1 MRRPRGVKPFQNK
14 QVHVLA
20 SDRMSAIAA
29 VVTASVTTFAATNID
44 DIVLLTLFF
53 ARRVPT
59 RNIVAGQ
66 YLGFLAI
73 ILLSCVGLLL
83 TLAIPHHWI
92 RALGLV
98 PLALGLKQLLLLFKP
113 PAEESPAD
121 RQGLISIALVTLS
134 NGADNVG
141 VYIPF
146 FSVNRNYLWLI
157 LTSYAVLVALWCMIG
172 RWLGNHPT
180 ILNMVNRVGHLMV
193 PIVFIGLG
201 VYILMF

>member
-1 MRRPRGVKPFQNK
+1 
-14 QVHVLA
+14 
-20 SDRMSAIAA
+20 MSAIAA
-29 VVTASVTTFAATNID
+29 VVIASVTTFAATNID

-73 ILLSCVGLLL
+73 ILLSCAGLLL

-92 RALGLV
+92 RVLGLI
-98 PLALGLKQLLLLFKP
+98 PLGLGLKQLALLFRP
-113 PAEESPAD
+113 RDQMESHTD
-121 RQGLISIALVTLS
+121 RHGLISIALITLS

-141 VYIPF
+141 IYIPF
-146 FSVNRNYLWLI
+146 FSVNRNYLLLI
-157 LTSYAVLVALWCMIG
+157 LTSYAILVGVWCMIG
-172 RWLGNHPT
+172 RWLGSHPL
-180 ILNMVNRVGHLMV
+180 ILSTVNRVGHVLV

-201 VYILMF
+201 VYILAF

>member
-1 MRRPRGVKPFQNK
+1 M
-14 QVHVLA
+14 LA

-29 VVTASVTTFAATNID
+29 TLTASVTTFAATNID

-59 RNIVAGQ
+59 RRIVAGQ

-83 TLAIPHHWI
+83 TLAIPRHWI
-92 RALGLV
+92 RVLGLV
-98 PLALGLKQLLLLFKP
+98 PLALGIRQFVLLFIP
-113 PAEESPAD
+113 REEEELPTNQ
-121 RQGLISIALVTLS
+121 QGLLSIALITLS
-134 NGADNVG
+134 NGADNAG

-146 FSVNRNYLWLI
+146 FRVNRNYLWLI
-157 LTSYAVLVALWCMIG
+157 LTSYSVLVAVWCMIG
-172 RWLGNHPT
+172 RWLGNHPV
-180 ILNMVNRVGHLMV
+180 ILKTVNRLGHVLV

-201 VYILMF
+201 VYILAF

>member
-1 MRRPRGVKPFQNK
+1 MPGSFQGGTIR
-14 QVHVLA
+14 VLA
-20 SDRMSAIAA
+20 SRRVNAIAP

-44 DIVLLTLFF
+44 DIVLLTFFF

-83 TLAIPHHWI
+83 TLAIPHQWT
-92 RALGLV
+92 RALGLI
-98 PLALGLKQLLLLFKP
+98 PLGLGLKQLVLLFRP
-113 PAEESPAD
+113 HGSEGTPTD
-121 RQGLISIALVTLS
+121 RRSLISIALVTLS

-146 FSVNRNYLWLI
+146 FSVNRRYLWLI
-157 LTSYAVLVALWCMIG
+157 LTSYAFLVAVWCTIG
-172 RWLGNHPT
+172 RWLGNHPM
-180 ILNMVNRVGHLMV
+180 ILSAVNRAGHLLV

>member
-1 MRRPRGVKPFQNK
+1 MSRSFQSK
-14 QVHVLA
+14 FARVLA
-20 SDRMSAIAA
+20 SGRVSAIAA
-29 VVTASVTTFAATNID
+29 ILTASVTTFAATNID

-73 ILLSCVGLLL
+73 ILLSCAGLLL
-83 TLAIPHHWI
+83 TLAIPHQWI
-92 RALGLV
+92 RPLGLV
-98 PLALGLKQLLLLFKP
+98 PLVLGLKQLVLLFRPQGK
-113 PAEESPAD
+113 EESAAD
-121 RQGLISIALVTLS
+121 RHSPVSIALVTLS

-146 FSVNRNYLWLI
+146 FSVNRHHLWLI
-157 LTSYAVLVALWCMIG
+157 LTSYALLVALWCTIG
-172 RWLGNHPT
+172 RWLGNHPN
-180 ILNMVNRVGHLMV
+180 ILNVVNRVGHLLV

-201 VYILMF
+201 VYILVY